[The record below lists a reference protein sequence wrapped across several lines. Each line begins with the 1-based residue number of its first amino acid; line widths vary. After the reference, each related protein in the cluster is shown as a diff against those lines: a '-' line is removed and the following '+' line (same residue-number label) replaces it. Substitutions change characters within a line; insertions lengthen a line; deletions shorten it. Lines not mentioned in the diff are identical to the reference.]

1 VPTEAGQ
8 NIKERTF
15 NFALRAVN
23 LVKRLP
29 KTIAGNVLGK
39 QFIRSATSIGAN
51 CEEAHAGYT
60 KDDFVFKLNIALRE
74 AREAHYWLRLI
85 KASSLVEPRELDSMI
100 DEAEQIKKVLGSIVS
115 KSRKRDK
122 AL

>member
-15 NFALRAVN
+15 NSALKAVN
-23 LVKRLP
+23 LVERLP

-39 QFIRSATSIGAN
+39 QFILSATSIGAN

-74 AREAHYWLRLI
+74 ARETHYWLRLI
-85 KASSLVEPRELDSMI
+85 QASSLGEPGELDPMI

-115 KSRKRDK
+115 KSSKGDK
-122 AL
+122 EL

>member
-1 VPTEAGQ
+1 
-8 NIKERTF
+8 
-15 NFALRAVN
+15 LSAVN
-23 LVKRLP
+23 LVDRLP

-60 KDDFVFKLNIALRE
+60 KDDFIFRLNLALRE
-74 AREAHYWLRLI
+74 ARETHYWLRLI
-85 KASSLVEPRELDSMI
+85 EASNLLEPSGLDPMI

-115 KSRKRDK
+115 KSRRKRDK